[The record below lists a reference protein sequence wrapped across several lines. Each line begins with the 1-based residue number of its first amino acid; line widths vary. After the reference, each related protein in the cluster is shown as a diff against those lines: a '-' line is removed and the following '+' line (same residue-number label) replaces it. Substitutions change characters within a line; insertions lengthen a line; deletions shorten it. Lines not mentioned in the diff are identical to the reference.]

1 MDIINKLIGIGLM
14 ISGIA
19 IWSINYFIVK
29 TIANIG
35 TWLAV
40 VMNAPAGVG
49 TGITVIICILL
60 IGVLAM
66 VAIAGGAVFYL
77 GIESFREWR

>member
-1 MDIINKLIGIGLM
+1 MDIVAKLIGTGLM
-14 ISGIA
+14 IAGIA
-19 IWSINYFIVK
+19 IWSIDYFIVK
-29 TIANIG
+29 AIANIG

-60 IGVLAM
+60 SGVLGM
-66 VAIAGGAVFYL
+66 VAIAGGYVFYF
-77 GIESFREWR
+77 GIETFREQ